1 MWRSFESEKVMVTA
15 PESTKTEI
23 TNPKYIKS
31 ASNNTETTKDKQSVL
46 VSLKVS
52 ETEQKRY
59 YDVEADVDKESISQI
74 KKPDERKQKS

>member
-31 ASNNTETTKDKQSVL
+31 ASHNIETTKDKQSVS
-46 VSLKVS
+46 VSSKVS
-52 ETEQKRY
+52 ETEQKRQS
-59 YDVEADVDKESISQI
+59 DIKVDINKES
-74 KKPDERKQKS
+74 KSN